1 MISRKQLIIILA
13 AMLPVLFLS
22 NLNSII
28 TDGERL
34 TFNIKY
40 GVISAAEATLSV
52 NSSTLDDKPV
62 WLIASNAKTYSFFD
76 AMFKVRDT
84 VQSWWEKDNL
94 HSLRFSKRLNEGKY
108 RQYRVHHYDQA
119 NHTSVY
125 QRWNFKKGVFRTK
138 TITIP
143 ANTQDILSAFYYT
156 RQQELAPGKTVL
168 IDVTTDGQSYK
179 TAVVVHRRETIDSI
193 FGKKRC
199 LVIEPKL
206 RGEAVFKQ
214 SGKILIW
221 VTDDEYKVPLKMT
234 SEITFGHFTALL
246 KSAEKVPY
254 PVVQN

>member
-1 MISRKQLIIILA
+1 MLLVLLA
-13 AMLPVLFLS
+13 SLFLS

-28 TDGERL
+28 TDGEKL

-40 GVISAAEATLSV
+40 GVISAAEATLSI

-76 AMFKVRDT
+76 SMFKVRDT
-84 VQSWWEKDNL
+84 VQSWWEKENL
-94 HSLRFSKRLNEGKY
+94 RSLRFSKRLNEGNYK
-108 RQYRVHHYDQA
+108 QYRVHHYDHA
-119 NHTSVY
+119 NNTSVY
-125 QRWNFKKGVFRTK
+125 QRWNFKKGLFRTK
-138 TITIP
+138 TIPIP
-143 ANTQDILSAFYYT
+143 TNTQDILSAFYYT

-193 FGKKRC
+193 FGKKSC

-214 SGKILIW
+214 SGRILIW
-221 VTDDEYKVPLKMT
+221 VTDDEYKIPLKMI

-246 KSAEKVPY
+246 KAADKVPY
-254 PVVQN
+254 RIIQD

>member
-1 MISRKQLIIILA
+1 MITRKNLLVLLLA
-13 AMLPVLFLS
+13 LLPGLFLTS
-22 NLNSII
+22 LNSVI
-28 TDGERL
+28 TDGEKL

-84 VQSWWEKDNL
+84 VQSWWEKENL
-94 HSLRFSKRLNEGKY
+94 RSLRFSKRLNEGKY
-108 RQYRVHHYDQA
+108 RQYRVHHYDHE
-119 NHTSVY
+119 NKTSVY
-125 QRWNFKKGVFRTK
+125 QRWNFKKGIFRTK
-138 TITIP
+138 TIDIP

-156 RQQELAPGKTVL
+156 RQQELAPGKTVM
-168 IDVTTDGQSYK
+168 IDVTTDGNSYK

-193 FGKKRC
+193 FGKKSC
-199 LVIEPKL
+199 LVIEPIL

-214 SGKILIW
+214 SGRILIW
-221 VTDDEYKVPLKMT
+221 VTDDQYKVPLKMT
-234 SEITFGHFTALL
+234 SEITFGHFTAIL